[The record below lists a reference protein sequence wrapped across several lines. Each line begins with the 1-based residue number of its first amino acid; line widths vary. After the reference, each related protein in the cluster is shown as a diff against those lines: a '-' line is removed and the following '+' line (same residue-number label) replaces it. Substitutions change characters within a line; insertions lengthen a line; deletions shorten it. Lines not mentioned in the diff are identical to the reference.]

1 MRRMVLP
8 ILLLVVVAF
17 PARAQFGDVTD
28 TGPAEGEINAAEFNI
43 DWPWVAAIAY
53 AKDVGQTPQQ
63 YGRFIGELAAPGW
76 TARTPT
82 GFMLRMYR
90 NYCEWEGLQF
100 EVVDVSQDMISVRT
114 NVPYESR
121 IGDTGDPFG
130 VTLQDYV
137 AVHEAAYDAIAEHL
151 NFELTRER
159 EGAWTVITVRVKS

>member
-8 ILLLVVVAF
+8 ILLLVVVTL
-17 PARAQFGDVTD
+17 PARAQFADVTD

-43 DWPWVAAIAY
+43 EWPWVAAIAY

-76 TARTPT
+76 TARTPA
-82 GFMLRMYR
+82 GFVLRMYR
-90 NYCEWEGLQF
+90 NYCEWDGLQF
-100 EVVDVSQDMISVRT
+100 EVVEVSEDMISVRT

-121 IGDTGDPFG
+121 VGDSGDPFG

-151 NFELTRER
+151 NLELTRQR
-159 EGAWTVITVRVKS
+159 DGAWTVVTVRARS